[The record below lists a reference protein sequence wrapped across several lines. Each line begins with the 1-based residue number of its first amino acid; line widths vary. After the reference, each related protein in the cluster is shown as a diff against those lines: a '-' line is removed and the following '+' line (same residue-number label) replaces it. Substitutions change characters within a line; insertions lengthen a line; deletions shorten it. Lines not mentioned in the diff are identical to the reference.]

1 MRLLIALVTFNRLE
15 YTKRTLETL
24 LGTLELPYYLIIV
37 DNNSSDGTQDYLK
50 QLFDDGKC
58 NKIMLCSDNYYPGK
72 ATNLAWAEGLKYY
85 PEATHLM
92 RCDNDMHFEK
102 GWDIKAQEYFEKI
115 DRLGQLGLDY
125 WGGEEKPPI
134 IINGMGLNE
143 WPGAVGGPNIIKRS
157 IWNGGVRYDESRWE
171 GSRDKVQEDSRL
183 SRDIKGYGYLVG
195 HMSEKLSWTF
205 ADESNWQDYP
215 DYYLKTMYDRNY
227 DDKVEFIKQLKEK
240 K

>member
-1 MRLLIALVTFNRLE
+1 MNLLIALVTYNRLE
-15 YTKRTLETL
+15 YTKRTLRTL
-24 LGTLELPYYLIIV
+24 WDTIELPHYLVIV
-37 DNNSSDGTQDYLK
+37 DNNSTDGTQDYLTK
-50 QLFDDGKC
+50 LKARGRCD
-58 NKIMLCSDNYYPGK
+58 KIILNPENYYPGK
-72 ATNLAWAEGLKYY
+72 ATNIAWAEGLKEY
-85 PEATHLM
+85 PDATHLM

-102 GWDIKAQEYFEKI
+102 GWDLKAQEYFEKI

-183 SRDIKGYGYLVG
+183 SRDIKSYGYLVG

-205 ADESNWQDYP
+205 ADESNWVDYP
-215 DYYLKTMYDRNY
+215 EYYLKTMYDRNY
-227 DDKVEFIKQLKEK
+227 DDKVEIIKKLKESK
-240 K
+240 